1 MNVWPR
7 PFICD
12 AAFFTAMILSGPVA
26 AGGDFG
32 GVWQPY
38 SRPAE
43 WLGSMTVSPDQVSFA
58 AGPTA
63 RLEPVRE
70 GGSVF
75 RIIEPQDETLFECG
89 HESAH
94 YVGFHVLDNGLLA
107 RLDYRADKLP
117 AEPTGSNSME
127 VIRNGACAVMF
138 YAR

>member
-1 MNVWPR
+1 MSDWLKEIIR
-7 PFICD
+7 
-12 AAFFTAMILSGPVA
+12 ATGLATAIAVPGPLI

-38 SRPAE
+38 SMPAL
-43 WLGSMTVSPDQVSFA
+43 WLGTMTVESDRLSFE

-63 RLEPVRE
+63 RIEPVRE
-70 GGSVF
+70 DGSVF
-75 RIIEPQDETLFECG
+75 RIIEQQYKTLFECG
-89 HESAH
+89 HEPEN

-107 RLDYRADKLP
+107 RLDYRADKPP